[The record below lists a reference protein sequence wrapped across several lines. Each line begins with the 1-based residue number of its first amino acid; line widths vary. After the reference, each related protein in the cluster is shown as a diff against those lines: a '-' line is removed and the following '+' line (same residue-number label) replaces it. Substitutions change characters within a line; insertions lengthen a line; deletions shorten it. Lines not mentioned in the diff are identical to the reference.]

1 MASWSTQQLVEFLA
15 GISSCIDESSAMR
28 DAVERAAEALEAEIA
43 ALVQGDL
50 AVAST
55 GFAAGEVPH
64 ADLAQ
69 VARGAA
75 TSVSVPGVG
84 LCDTLCASLGDSDA
98 GFLIV
103 AGAPGVRFNHED
115 MSVLRGMARVL
126 ALTLR
131 QLRLIESERGA
142 RERSEHEADV
152 RRAAEAKLAH
162 QALHDAL
169 TGLPNRTLLL
179 DRLDRAL
186 SLARRDGTMLAVL
199 FVDLDNF
206 KLINDT
212 LGHRVGDDLLQ
223 LVSGRLRDAVR
234 LSDSDDRPATDTV
247 ARFGGDEFVLLVE
260 GLRCAEDSQVVAKRV
275 AAQFGQPFKIGDE
288 QLFVTASIG
297 VANSEGSST
306 PHSLI
311 RDADAAMYHAK
322 ARGRARFEVFD
333 DAMRGRL
340 VERLGRERDLRRA
353 LERDEL
359 VLFYQPIFGVADGS
373 IIGAEALIRWQHPEK
388 GLVSADQFIP
398 LAEETGLITQIDEWV
413 VWEACRQLAAWQAG
427 GGPQSDMAISVNL
440 SARQVE
446 DETFLERLQRALDGT
461 GADAGSL
468 ALEITE
474 TVLIENT
481 ESPIAVLE
489 AMRLLGPRLILDDF
503 GTGYSSLSYLQRL
516 PFDAIKLDRTFAHGI
531 AQPGRDRNIVAAL
544 LHLARVLELEVVAEG
559 IETAA
564 QLACLEDLGC
574 HFAQGYHLGRPMP
587 VDQLEEVVASSSRS
601 RARQVSLANAG

>member
-1 MASWSTQQLVEFLA
+1 
-15 GISSCIDESSAMR
+15 MR
-28 DAVERAAEALEAEIA
+28 DAVERAAEALDSEVA
-43 ALVQGDL
+43 ALVQDGVV
-50 AVAST
+50 VAST
-55 GFAAGEVPH
+55 GFAAGQVPH
-64 ADLAQ
+64 AELAE
-69 VARGAA
+69 VARGDAR
-75 TSVSVPGVG
+75 SLSVPGVG
-84 LCDTLCASLGDSDA
+84 VCDALSVSLGEPNEGS
-98 GFLIV
+98 LIV
-103 AGAPGVRFNHED
+103 AGAPGVAFNHED
-115 MSVLRGMARVL
+115 ISVLRGMARVL

-186 SLARRDGTMLAVL
+186 SLAERDEAMVAVL

-223 LVSGRLRDAVR
+223 LVAGRLREAVR
-234 LSDSDDRPATDTV
+234 LDRPQSDTV

-260 GLRCAEDSQVVAKRV
+260 GLRCPEESQAVAKRV
-275 AAQFGQPFKIGDE
+275 AARFDEPFKIAGE

-297 VANSEGSST
+297 VANSEGCST

-311 RDADAAMYHAK
+311 RDADVAMYHAK
-322 ARGRARFEVFD
+322 ERGRARFEVFD

-340 VERLGRERDLRRA
+340 LERLGREKDLRRA

-373 IIGAEALIRWQHPEK
+373 IVGAEALIRWQHPEK

-413 VWEACRQLAAWQAG
+413 VWEACRQLAAWQTAG
-427 GGPQSDMAISVNL
+427 APYAGMTISVNL

-446 DETFLERLQRALDGT
+446 DDAFLGRLTDALTET
-461 GADAGSL
+461 GADAGRL

-474 TVLIENT
+474 SVLIENT

-516 PFDAIKLDRTFAHGI
+516 PLDAIKLDRTFAHGI

-544 LHLARVLELEVVAEG
+544 LHLARVLELKVVAEG

-564 QLACLEDLGC
+564 QFACLEDLKC

-587 VDQLEEVVASSSRS
+587 VDQLEAVLASSTASRV
-601 RARQVSLANAG
+601 RQVSLSNPA

>member
-1 MASWSTQQLVEFLA
+1 VASWSTQQLVEFLA
-15 GISSCIDESSAMR
+15 GISACVDESSAMR
-28 DAVERAAEALEAEIA
+28 DAVERAAEALEAEVA

-64 ADLAQ
+64 ADLAR
-69 VARGAA
+69 VACGA
-75 TSVSVPGVG
+75 SRSLSVPGVG
-84 LCDTLCASLGDSDA
+84 LCDALSAPLGDDGDS
-98 GFLIV
+98 LVV
-103 AGAPGVRFNHED
+103 AGAPGVPFNHED
-115 MSVLRGMARVL
+115 VSVLRGMARVL

-186 SLARRDGTMLAVL
+186 NLARRDGTTVAVL

-212 LGHRVGDDLLQ
+212 LGHRVGDDLLE
-223 LVSGRLRDAVR
+223 LVAGRLRDAVR

-247 ARFGGDEFVLLVE
+247 ARFGGDEFVLLLE
-260 GLRCAEDSQVVAKRV
+260 GLDSPEDAQIVARRV
-275 AAQFGQPFKIGDE
+275 AARFGGPFKIADE

-297 VANSEGSST
+297 VATSEVCST
-306 PHSLI
+306 PHALI

-322 ARGRARFEVFD
+322 ERGRARFEVFD

-340 VERLGRERDLRRA
+340 LERLGRERDLRRA

-359 VLFYQPIFGVADGS
+359 VLFYQPIFSVADGS
-373 IIGAEALIRWQHPEK
+373 IIGAEALIRWQHPDK
-388 GLVSADQFIP
+388 GLISADQFIP
-398 LAEETGLITQIDEWV
+398 LAEQAGLITQIDEWV
-413 VWEACRQLAAWQAG
+413 VWEACRQLSEWQAAG
-427 GGPQSDMAISVNL
+427 TPYSDMTISVNL

-446 DETFLERLQRALDGT
+446 DHTFLKRLESALAET
-461 GADAGSL
+461 GADARSL

-489 AMRLLGPRLILDDF
+489 AMRHLGPRLILDDF

-516 PFDAIKLDRTFAHGI
+516 PLDAIKLDRTFAHGI
-531 AQPGRDRNIVAAL
+531 AHPGRDRNIVAAL

-559 IETAA
+559 IEAAA
-564 QLACLEDLGC
+564 QLACLKDLGC

-587 VDQLEEVVASSSRS
+587 VDQLEEVVASSFASQ
-601 RARQVSLANAG
+601 ARQVSLSSAG